1 MKQKANQAEV
11 VSPASQTS
19 SGIVIKE
26 IYGPASAGE
35 FPYIRGPYKTMYRQK
50 PWTMRQYSGFGS
62 AKETNQRFQYLL
74 KNGQTG
80 LSCAFDLPTQMGYD
94 SDHSM
99 ADGEVG
105 RVGVAISTIDD
116 MEILLSK
123 LPLEAFNTSMT
134 INETAS
140 TLLAL
145 YVAVAKRKKIA
156 PSLLRGTI
164 QNDILK
170 EYVARGT
177 YIYPPAFSLKLVA
190 DTFRFSHS
198 TVPKWNPISISG
210 YHIREAGCTAAQEV
224 AFTLSNTFAY
234 VEAALK
240 AGLKLEAFV
249 PRLSFFF
256 NVHNHFFEEIAK
268 FRVARKIYA
277 EEMRRRFDAPP
288 DLLALRFHAQTAG
301 STLTAQQPINNA
313 IRVAYQAL
321 AAVLGGTQSL
331 HTNSF
336 DEALSL
342 PTEESALLALRTQQI
357 LAHETGVTQT
367 VDPLAGSYFL
377 EELCGD
383 LEQKSMQLIRR
394 IDEMGGMLKAIETGY
409 VQREIQNSAFQAQKA
424 IDSRTQIVVGVNSFE
439 MQEKPPKNLHS
450 LNKSVVKEQLLR
462 LKTFKSKRKRSDV
475 DRALRALE
483 LQARRLH
490 QDEPA
495 EVCESILAAVEAKVT
510 LGEIADVFRAVAGT
524 YSS

>member
-1 MKQKANQAEV
+1 
-11 VSPASQTS
+11 
-19 SGIVIKE
+19 
-26 IYGPASAGE
+26 
-35 FPYIRGPYKTMYRQK
+35 
-50 PWTMRQYSGFGS
+50 
-62 AKETNQRFQYLL
+62 
-74 KNGQTG
+74 
-80 LSCAFDLPTQMGYD
+80 
-94 SDHSM
+94 
-99 ADGEVG
+99 
-105 RVGVAISTIDD
+105 
-116 MEILLSK
+116 
-123 LPLEAFNTSMT
+123 
-134 INETAS
+134 
-140 TLLAL
+140 
-145 YVAVAKRKKIA
+145 
-156 PSLLRGTI
+156 
-164 QNDILK
+164 
-170 EYVARGT
+170 
-177 YIYPPAFSLKLVA
+177 
-190 DTFRFSHS
+190 
-198 TVPKWNPISISG
+198 
-210 YHIREAGCTAAQEV
+210 
-224 AFTLSNTFAY
+224 
-234 VEAALK
+234 
-240 AGLKLEAFV
+240 
-249 PRLSFFF
+249 
-256 NVHNHFFEEIAK
+256 
-268 FRVARKIYA
+268 
-277 EEMRRRFDAPP
+277 
-288 DLLALRFHAQTAG
+288 
-301 STLTAQQPINNA
+301 
-313 IRVAYQAL
+313 
-321 AAVLGGTQSL
+321 L